1 MSKSISFIIEENIVT
16 QKLLERGKTLIH
28 SNYNQ
33 DLFDDWKRH
42 SGISDLLS
50 VIEDL
55 KNEDVHF
62 KIPKISYLEDSSNP
76 VTDLYSIEANPIFL
90 YYNLVK
96 KEFFLKYKFAFKN
109 TIVLDEPEE
118 FVVGETIKLL
128 EITHRRTFSKKISP
142 SLQQSPERLTSLK
155 LLQLGDFIFWILM
168 KKRKALYS
176 IQKKIQ
182 NFTLIVSWI

>member
-1 MSKSISFIIEENIVT
+1 MITSQQNN
-16 QKLLERGKTLIH
+16 KLLEE
-28 SNYNQ
+28 
-33 DLFDDWKRH
+33 WKRH
-42 SGISDLLS
+42 SGIFDIQS

-76 VTDLYSIEANPIFL
+76 VTELYSIGANPIFL

-96 KEFFLKYKFAFKN
+96 KEFFLKYKFAFEN

-128 EITHRRTFSKKISP
+128 EITHRRTFSEKISP

-155 LLQLGDFIFWILM
+155 LLQLGDFIF
-168 KKRKALYS
+168 
-176 IQKKIQ
+176 
-182 NFTLIVSWI
+182 